1 MELYHLT
8 VKVKN
13 VQIIYWRKNNKICRN
28 IYMSML
34 CKNYRTNIFFLQEKD
49 LSARIVGGEPA
60 EITEYPWQISLQ
72 ASSSHRCG
80 GSIIDEKWVVTA
92 AHCVDGIP

>member
-1 MELYHLT
+1 MPT
-8 VKVKN
+8 QN
-13 VQIIYWRKNNKICRN
+13 
-28 IYMSML
+28 
-34 CKNYRTNIFFLQEKD
+34 

-92 AHCVDGIP
+92 AHCVDGIS